1 MLQALKITSI
11 KPIKMKIPK
20 GSLSLIHKYTKIRYR
35 IRERT
40 SSSKFQS
47 SSIFQELPSSSCIEQ
62 IENNQNHKEGE
73 ISCNADTE
81 HRKSYADIVSQ
92 NICQPYK
99 TTNNTNFGTEQQT
112 YYPYRN
118 KQITYQNRN
127 SNKSCTAN
135 NSRSIH
141 NNIPS
146 PYQHNIQSTHRTVKN
161 TTNIRKY
168 AQQAHNKKTKSRI

>member
-1 MLQALKITSI
+1 
-11 KPIKMKIPK
+11 MKISKDSP
-20 GSLSLIHKYTKIRYR
+20 IHKYTKIRYH

-47 SSIFQELPSSSCIEQ
+47 PSIFQELPSSSCIEQ

-99 TTNNTNFGTEQQT
+99 TTNKTNFDTEQQT
-112 YYPYRN
+112 YSPYRN
-118 KQITYQNRN
+118 KQIIYQNRN
-127 SNKSCTAN
+127 SNKSRTIN
-135 NSRSIH
+135 NSRRNH
-141 NNIPS
+141 NIIPS
-146 PYQHNIQSTHRTVKN
+146 SNLHNIQYTYLTVKN
-161 TTNIRKY
+161 NTNIRKY
-168 AQQAHNKKTKSRI
+168 AHQTHNKIIKINDIKYVPTPILFQKTTL

>member
-1 MLQALKITSI
+1 
-11 KPIKMKIPK
+11 MKISKDSP
-20 GSLSLIHKYTKIRYR
+20 IHKYTKIRYH

-47 SSIFQELPSSSCIEQ
+47 PSIFQELPSSSCIEQ

-99 TTNNTNFGTEQQT
+99 TTNKTNFDTEQQT
-112 YYPYRN
+112 YSPYRN
-118 KQITYQNRN
+118 KQIIYQNRN
-127 SNKSCTAN
+127 SNKSRTIN
-135 NSRSIH
+135 NSRRNH
-141 NNIPS
+141 NIIPS
-146 PYQHNIQSTHRTVKN
+146 SNLHNIQSTYLTVKN
-161 TTNIRKY
+161 NTNIRKY
-168 AQQAHNKKTKSRI
+168 AHQTHNKIIKINDIKYVPTPILFQKTTL